1 MATPKTQSTKPPQTR
16 DPATAPLYSLVF
28 ILPVIAAFEL
38 GLLLYPELVHDI
50 RARRILSLTIE
61 SLGAPALYAA
71 PILILAVLLAA
82 HILRKDPWS
91 IRPPTLARMTAE
103 SIALAIPLFII
114 GQIAAL
120 LLSVGNSTAQPA
132 ANALNHIAAQ
142 TTTTPPPDAAQS
154 LFQDI
159 AHACGAGLYEE
170 FVFRFAA
177 IATLHFVAHDLCGM
191 KKTHAAAAALV
202 LSSLA
207 FALYH
212 DLQAPDGSFLAGRA
226 AFLFL
231 AGLYFGAVYLLR
243 GFGIAVAAHAV
254 YDILAFQAA
263 P

>member
-1 MATPKTQSTKPPQTR
+1 VATPQKQHTIPPKRR
-16 DPATAPLYSLVF
+16 DPATTPLHALVF
-28 ILPVIAAFEL
+28 IIPVIAAFEL
-38 GLLLYPELVHDI
+38 GLLLYPSLVHDI
-50 RARRILSLTIE
+50 RARRLLSLTIE
-61 SLGAPALYAA
+61 SFGAPALYAA
-71 PILILAVLLAA
+71 PLLILAVLLAN
-82 HILRKDPWS
+82 HIIRKDPWS
-91 IRPPTLARMTAE
+91 VRPRTLARMTAE
-103 SIALAIPLFII
+103 SVALAIPLFIV

-120 LLSVGNSTAQPA
+120 LLSVGGSTAQPA
-132 ANALNHIAAQ
+132 TQTLALHAAQ
-142 TTTTPPPDAAQS
+142 PTTPKPGPAEA

-170 FVFRFAA
+170 FVFRLAA

-191 KKTHAAAAALV
+191 KKHHAAAAALI

-212 DLQAPDGSFLAGRA
+212 DLHAPDGSFLLGRA
-226 AFLFL
+226 AFLFI